1 MNMNFRNSILV
12 LLIGSLAIIGCKK
25 DFDSPPVAVLPQGN
39 IITIDSLR
47 KIYTSF
53 DSTFVND
60 ISVYGTVTADEI
72 SGNLYKTIYIQDA
85 TNAIQLSLT
94 SSSSKLFF
102 QGDKVRVA
110 LKGLT
115 ITRGAT
121 SSGAPINMIQV
132 KNVNPEINIIKQG
145 KGDEIAPKV
154 VTIADLAISGIY
166 SPYQGQLVQLNNV
179 EFQCSDI
186 HGSYASVECYED
198 ANKILLD
205 SNGASIIVRNS
216 AYSNFAGTPIAKGRG
231 NVVAIVS
238 QYRSDVQLT
247 LRKLEDVVLNGQ
259 RRVSCPFYSKDYEDK
274 CVLSG
279 KWISQNKIG
288 NIDWETANV
297 GSNGTNYAMISN
309 FVNSSNLACE
319 TWLVSPEFDL
329 SGLSTPKLSFQSAY
343 NYSGAQLK
351 LYVTT
356 SYSGDVT
363 TTSWNDISSLVTWSS
378 GGWAWKNSSD
388 IDLSSYKQNG
398 VRFAFKYIGT
408 TSDGST
414 WEIDDFT
421 INDL

>member
-1 MNMNFRNSILV
+1 MNTTLRNSLVITLVTTLLV
-12 LLIGSLAIIGCKK
+12 LTGCKK
-25 DFDSPPVAVLPQGN
+25 DFDSPPITVLPTGN

-60 ISVYGTVTADEI
+60 YSVYGTVTADEL

-94 SSSSKLFF
+94 SSSSSLFF
-102 QGDKVRVA
+102 EGDKIRLA

-115 ITRGAT
+115 ISRGAT

-145 KGDEIAPKV
+145 KGDEIVPKI
-154 VTIADLAISGIY
+154 VTISDLAISGIY
-166 SPYQGQLVQLNNV
+166 SPYQGQLVQINNV
-179 EFQCSDI
+179 EFQCNDI
-186 HGSYASVECYED
+186 YGSYASVECYED

-216 AYSNFAGTPIAKGRG
+216 SYSNFAGTPIAKGRG
-231 NVVAIVS
+231 NIVAIVS
-238 QYRSDVQLT
+238 QYRSDIQLT

-259 RRVSCPFYSKDYEDK
+259 RRTLCPFYSKNYEDK

-288 NIDWETANV
+288 NIDWKTANV

-309 FVNSSNLACE
+309 YINSSNTTCE
-319 TWLVSPEFDL
+319 TWLISPEFNL
-329 SGLSTPKLSFQSAY
+329 LNTTNPNLSFKSAY
-343 NYSGAQLK
+343 NYSGAPLK
-351 LYVTT
+351 LYITT
-356 SYSGDVT
+356 SFTGDASST
-363 TTSWNDISSLVTWSS
+363 TWSDITSLATWSS
-378 GGWAWKNSSD
+378 GGWSWVNSGNIS
-388 IDLSSYKQNG
+388 LASYKQNG
-398 VRFAFKYIGT
+398 VRFAFQYTG
-408 TSDGST
+408 SNSSGST
-414 WEIDDFT
+414 WEIDDFN
-421 INDL
+421 IND